1 VPNRVTIADVARL
14 AGVSTMTVSRVIN
27 AKGDVRDATRLRVQR
42 AIDQLEYRPSQAAR
56 TLTTRRSHTLGL
68 LVPDITNPFFPE
80 IVRGAEDVAWE
91 RGYLVSLA
99 NTVED
104 LERERAALEHFEAHR
119 VDGLIV
125 CSARLPE
132 AALGAAL
139 RRHQAV
145 VLLNRRVAD
154 EHVASLEVDDALGT
168 RLAIAHLASSGH
180 RTIGLLAGPRRSSSS
195 AKRRVGYHD
204 GIEAAGQRFDAS
216 LVEDGEP
223 SEDGGHR
230 ALHALLARRP
240 DVDAV
245 VCYNDV
251 VALGALAA
259 ARDLGRDVPGA
270 LALVG
275 CDDVRLAS
283 LVHPPLTTLR
293 IDTYALGRQ
302 AAELLFER
310 LRDEPPRHVV
320 VAPEL
325 VVRASAPS
333 MPPLTRERTR
343 T

>member
-27 AKGDVRDATRLRVQR
+27 AKADVSPSTKARVER
-42 AIDQLEYRPSQAAR
+42 AIAQLEYRPSQAAR
-56 TLTTRRSHTLGL
+56 TLTTRRSRTLGL

-91 RGYLVSLA
+91 HGYMVSLA

-104 LERERAALEHFEAHR
+104 SERERAALEHFEDHR
-119 VDGLIV
+119 VDGLLI

-132 AALGAAL
+132 SALSAIL

-154 EHVASLEVDDALGT
+154 ERVASLEVDDAYGT
-168 RLAIAHLASSGH
+168 RAAMAHLIAGGH
-180 RTIGLLAGPRRSSSS
+180 RCIGLLAGPARSASSTNRR
-195 AKRRVGYHD
+195 AGYRE
-204 GIEAAGQRFDAS
+204 GLEAAGLRLDPT
-216 LVEDGEP
+216 LVQDGEP
-223 SEDGGHR
+223 SEAGGHA
-230 ALHALLARRP
+230 ALMALLARRS

-251 VALGALAA
+251 VAIGALTAL
-259 ARDLGRDVPGA
+259 RELGRSVPEHVA
-270 LALVG
+270 VVG

-283 LVHPPLTTLR
+283 LVTPALTTLH

-302 AAELLFER
+302 AALLLFER
-310 LRDEPPRHVV
+310 LRGEPPRHVMLQ
-320 VAPEL
+320 PEL
-325 VVRASAPS
+325 VVRASAP
-333 MPPLTRERTR
+333 
-343 T
+343 

>member
-1 VPNRVTIADVARL
+1 VSNRVTIADVARL

-27 AKGDVRDATRLRVQR
+27 AKGDVRDTTRLRVQR
-42 AIDQLEYRPSQAAR
+42 AIEQLEYRPSQAAR
-56 TLTTRRSHTLGL
+56 TLTTQRSHTLGL

-104 LERERAALEHFEAHR
+104 ADRERAALEHFEAHG

-125 CSARLPE
+125 CSARLPD
-132 AALGAAL
+132 ATLDAAL

-154 EHVASLEVDDALGT
+154 QRVSSLEVDDALGT
-168 RLAIAHLASSGH
+168 RLAVAHLAASG
-180 RTIGLLAGPRRSSSS
+180 RRSIALLAGPIRSSSS
-195 AKRRVGYHD
+195 TKRRAGYRE
-204 GIEAAGQRFDAS
+204 GIESAGLRVDAA
-216 LVEDGEP
+216 LIEDGEP
-223 SEDGGHR
+223 SEDGGRFALR
-230 ALHALLARRP
+230 ALLERRP

-251 VALGALAA
+251 VAIGALSAA
-259 ARDLGRDVPGA
+259 AELGRDVPGS

-283 LVHPPLTTLR
+283 LVHPALTTLR
-293 IDTYALGRQ
+293 IDTYALGRV

-310 LRDEPPRHVV
+310 MRGDAPRHVV
-320 VAPEL
+320 VTPEL
-325 VVRASAPS
+325 MVRASAP
-333 MPPLTRERTR
+333 
-343 T
+343 

>member
-1 VPNRVTIADVARL
+1 MPNRVTIADVARL

-27 AKGDVRDATRLRVQR
+27 AKGDVRDATRVRVQR

-104 LERERAALEHFEAHR
+104 ADRERAALEHFEAHR

-132 AALGAAL
+132 GALGASL

-168 RLAIAHLASSGH
+168 RLAVAHLVSSGR
-180 RTIGLLAGPRRSSSS
+180 RTIGLLAGPLRSASST
-195 AKRRVGYHD
+195 KRRTGYHD
-204 GIEAAGQRFDAS
+204 GIEAAGLRFDGS

-223 SEDGGHR
+223 SEDGGLR
-230 ALHALLARRP
+230 ALRALLTRRP

-251 VALGALAA
+251 VAIGALAA
-259 ARDLGRDVPGA
+259 ARELGREVPGA

-283 LVHPPLTTLR
+283 LVHPALTTLR

-302 AAELLFER
+302 AAELLFGL
-310 LRDEPPRHVV
+310 LRAEPPRHVV

-325 VVRASAPS
+325 VVRDSAP
-333 MPPLTRERTR
+333 
-343 T
+343 

>member
-1 VPNRVTIADVARL
+1 MPNRVTIADVARL

-27 AKGDVRDATRLRVQR
+27 AKGDVRDSTRQRVQR

-56 TLTTRRSHTLGL
+56 TLTTRRSHTIGL

-104 LERERAALEHFEAHR
+104 AERERAALEHFEAHR

-132 AALGAAL
+132 TALDAAL

-145 VLLNRRVAD
+145 VLLNRRIAD
-154 EHVASLEVDDALGT
+154 ERVSSLEVDDALGT
-168 RLAIAHLASSGH
+168 RLAVAHLVASGR
-180 RTIGLLAGPRRSSSS
+180 RTIGLLAGPARSASST
-195 AKRRVGYHD
+195 KRRAGYRD
-204 GIEAAGQRFDAS
+204 GIEAAGWRVDAT

-223 SEDGGHR
+223 SEEGGR
-230 ALHALLARRP
+230 SALRSLLGRRP

-251 VALGALAA
+251 VAIGALSA
-259 ARDLGRDVPGA
+259 ARALDRDVPGS

-283 LVHPPLTTLR
+283 LVHPALTTLR
-293 IDTYALGRQ
+293 IDTYALGRV
-302 AAELLFER
+302 AADLLFER
-310 LRDEPPRHVV
+310 LRDEAPRHVV

-325 VVRASAPS
+325 VVRASAP
-333 MPPLTRERTR
+333 
-343 T
+343 